1 MVNHIAFP
9 KLGLEFE
16 ISRVA
21 FNIFGLRIY
30 WYGIIITVG
39 LMLSVLVALKLAK
52 KYNID
57 EDKLL
62 DVIMVS
68 GVLAIVCARIYYVIF
83 APFEYDSLWDMI
95 NIRDGGIAIYGAVL
109 GAFSTGFVMCK
120 IKKLDFLKVADIAAV
135 CFLLGQGIGRWGN
148 FVNQEA
154 FGTNTDSVFGMI
166 SENTTKYL
174 QRVAPSLAQ
183 QGITVDPYAPV
194 HPTFLYES
202 LWCLLGFALIMWYI
216 SRKKFDGEILCL
228 YMIWYGTGRFFIEGL
243 RTDSLTTNGG
253 MRTSQIVAVV
263 SVMVGIAVILY
274 NLWRRKQHEKGRR

>member
-1 MVNHIAFP
+1 MINHVAFP

-39 LMLSVLVALKLAK
+39 LMLSVLVALRLAK

-68 GVLAIVCARIYYVIF
+68 GVLAIVCARIYYVVF
-83 APFEYDSLWDMI
+83 APFEYNSLWEVI

-109 GAFSTGFVMCK
+109 GAFGTGYIMCK
-120 IKKLDFLKVADIAAV
+120 IKKLDFLKIADIAAV

-154 FGTNTDSVFGMI
+154 FGTNTNSIFGMI

-174 QRVAPSLAQ
+174 QRVAPTLAR
-183 QGITVDPYAPV
+183 QGITVDPTAPV

-202 LWCLLGFALIMWYI
+202 IWCLLGFGIIMWYI
-216 SRKKFDGEILCL
+216 NRKKFDGEILCL

-263 SVMVGIAVILY
+263 SVMAGIAIIIY
-274 NLWRRKQHEKGRR
+274 NMWRRKQHKKERH